1 MEIKIDTKK
10 DSKEEILKTIEFLKT
25 IADSGGS
32 TDYNTDVSEGTF
44 NMFNNDDSEKKEEKS
59 DDKVK
64 IIEY

>member
-1 MEIKIDTKK
+1 MEIKIDTKR

-25 IADSGGS
+25 IADSSGTS
-32 TDYNTDVSEGTF
+32 DYNADVSEGTF

-59 DDKVK
+59 DNVK